1 MQAMKADF
9 AQGLRQSMRDALDW
23 KDLHSFLA
31 RVDAAF
37 QEGQI
42 DVGAAEDLAAF
53 SIQLSRQLPEVR
65 RRAA

>member
-9 AQGLRQSMRDALDW
+9 ARRLRQSMRDALDW

-31 RVDAAF
+31 QVDTAF
-37 QEGQI
+37 QQGQI
-42 DVGAAEDLAAF
+42 DVGAAEDLAVF